1 MFERYT
7 ERARRV
13 LFFARYE
20 ASQLGSI
27 SIETEHLLLGLI
39 REGKGLTSRIFARS
53 HLSLE
58 SIRKEIEGRTVFR
71 EKVSTSVEI
80 PFSAETKRVLQFAA
94 EEADRLLHNYIGT
107 EHLLLGILRE
117 ERSVAATI
125 LMEKGMRLN
134 TVREDI
140 VALLNEKTTLTRV
153 KETPLL
159 AEFSRD
165 LTEAAMKNQLDPLV
179 GRHIEIERVQQVLC
193 RRTKNNAVLIGEPGV
208 GKTAIVEGLAQKI
221 VYGDVPHFLADK
233 RLLALDISLIV
244 AGTKYR
250 GQFEERLKA
259 IMKELTENPNII
271 VFIDELHTLVGA
283 GSAEGSLD
291 AANILKPALSR
302 GEIRCIGATTPS
314 EYRKYIEKDR
324 SLERRFQAIKV
335 DPPNERETIEVL
347 MGVKDRYETFHHVE
361 YTTEAIEAAV
371 YQSSRYIT
379 DRFLP
384 DKAIDLVDEAG
395 ARAKL
400 REAGYSEEFGEIN
413 RSIRV
418 AVEQMETA
426 VSEKNFEKAQFY
438 REQEVQ
444 ARENLQFVREKFDVK
459 SSTRRV
465 VVGKGEIDEV
475 VSKWTGVPLTSI
487 NQDEGDKLL
496 HMEDALH
503 NRVISQDAAI
513 SALSRAIR
521 RSRAGLKSPNR
532 PVGSF
537 IFLGP
542 TGVGK
547 TELAR
552 AIANFL
558 FGSDHALIRFDMSE
572 YMEKHSVSK
581 LIGSPPGYV
590 GHEEGGQ
597 LTEKVKRNPYSVV
610 LLDEVEKAHPDLF
623 NILLQVFEDGHLTDG
638 LGNRVNFK
646 NTIIIMTS
654 NIGARFIQK
663 KASLGFQSADSG
675 VISPQRQRH
684 GARRGEEDVQPGVHQ
699 PHRRDHRLRG
709 ALGRRPPDHHQAAR
723 EAGERQP
730 GRPPAP
736 PRARAGSHRL
746 DHRADVQG
754 SLVRRPS
761 AAPRDPALYRGSA
774 VRGAHPRA
782 PQGGRHPGVPRCGEP
797 GVPSGRRDRE
807 RPPAGLTRL
816 RMGGPCHGYGAA
828 SARPLGSLARL
839 RSSKLMAWPLP
850 GPSVRAA
857 AGRSQPPIMR
867 VFALLLVALAAAGE
881 VRAQTPPAGTPVRPG
896 PVRRRRAIF
905 PRRSAARPSRR
916 PAGCPRPA
924 PARSSTRSCSA
935 SRSRAEAP

>member
-165 LTEAAMKNQLDPLV
+165 LTDAAMKNQLDPLV
-179 GRHIEIERVQQVLC
+179 GRHIEVERVQQVLC

-233 RLLALDISLIV
+233 RILALDISLIV

-302 GEIRCIGATTPS
+302 GEIRCIGATTPA

-324 SLERRFQAIKV
+324 SLERRFQAVKV
-335 DPPNERETIEVL
+335 DPPSERETIEVL
-347 MGVKDRYETFHHVE
+347 MGVKDRYEQFHHVE
-361 YTTEAIEAAV
+361 YTNEAIEAAV

-400 REAGYSEEFGEIN
+400 REAGYSSEEFGEIN

-418 AVEQMETA
+418 AVEQMENA

-438 REQEVQ
+438 REQEIQ
-444 ARENLQFVREKFDVK
+444 ARDNLQFVREKFDVK
-459 SSTRRV
+459 SNMRRV
-465 VVGKGEIDEV
+465 TVGKTDIDEV

-496 HMEDALH
+496 RMEDGLH
-503 NRVISQDAAI
+503 TRVISQEKAI

-521 RSRAGLKSPNR
+521 RSRAGLKNPNR

-537 IFLGP
+537 VFLGP

-552 AIANFL
+552 ALANFL

-610 LLDEVEKAHPDLF
+610 LLDEIEKAHPDLF

-663 KASLGFQSADSG
+663 KASLGFQSSDSSA
-675 VISPQRQRH
+675 ISRSVNDMVL
-684 GARRGEEDVQPGVHQ
+684 GEVRKTFNPEFINRIDEIIVFEALSDDDL
-699 PHRRDHRLRG
+699 RTITRLLVKQLNDNLVDRKI
-709 ALGRRPPDHHQAAR
+709 
-723 EAGERQP
+723 
-730 GRPPAP
+730 
-736 PRARAGSHRL
+736 RL
-746 DHRADVQG
+746 DM
-754 SLVRRPS
+754 
-761 AAPRDPALYRGSA
+761 APEVVDWIIE
-774 VRGAHPRA
+774 
-782 PQGGRHPGVPRCGEP
+782 QTCK
-797 GVPSGRRDRE
+797 DRS
-807 RPPAGLTRL
+807 
-816 RMGGPCHGYGAA
+816 YG
-828 SARPLGSLARL
+828 ARPLRRAIQRYIEDPLSEELIRGHLKGGDIEVYLDGGSLAY
-839 RSSKLMAWPLP
+839 
-850 GPSVRAA
+850 
-857 AGRSQPPIMR
+857 
-867 VFALLLVALAAAGE
+867 
-881 VRAQTPPAGTPVRPG
+881 
-896 PVRRRRAIF
+896 
-905 PRRSAARPSRR
+905 R
-916 PAGCPRPA
+916 PAGQVQEGRPLA
-924 PARSSTRSCSA
+924 
-935 SRSRAEAP
+935 

>member
-1 MFERYT
+1 
-7 ERARRV
+7 
-13 LFFARYE
+13 
-20 ASQLGSI
+20 
-27 SIETEHLLLGLI
+27 
-39 REGKGLTSRIFARS
+39 
-53 HLSLE
+53 
-58 SIRKEIEGRTVFR
+58 
-71 EKVSTSVEI
+71 
-80 PFSAETKRVLQFAA
+80 
-94 EEADRLLHNYIGT
+94 
-107 EHLLLGILRE
+107 
-117 ERSVAATI
+117 
-125 LMEKGMRLN
+125 MEKGMRLN

-140 VALLNEKTTLTRV
+140 VQLLNEKTTLTRV

-165 LTEAAMKNQLDPLV
+165 LTESAMKNQLDPLV
-179 GRHIEIERVQQVLC
+179 GREHELERVQQVLC

-233 RLLALDISLIV
+233 RILALDISLIV

-259 IMKELTENPNII
+259 IMKELTDNPNII

-302 GEIRCIGATTPS
+302 GEIRCIGATTPA

-335 DPPNERETIEVL
+335 DPPGERETIDIL
-347 MGVKDRYETFHHVE
+347 LGVKDRYESFHHVE
-361 YTTEAIEAAV
+361 YTREAIEAAV
-371 YQSSRYIT
+371 YQSNRYIT

-413 RSIRV
+413 KSIRV
-418 AVEQMETA
+418 AVEQMESA
-426 VSEKNFEKAQFY
+426 VSQKDFEKAQFY
-438 REQEVQ
+438 REQEVT

-459 SSTRRV
+459 SSARKV
-465 VVGKGEIDEV
+465 IVGKAEIDDV
-475 VSKWTGVPLTSI
+475 VSKWTGVPMASI
-487 NQDEGDKLL
+487 NQDESDKLL
-496 HMEDALH
+496 KMEGELH
-503 NRVISQDAAI
+503 RRVVSQEKAI
-513 SALSRAIR
+513 SAISRAIR
-521 RSRAGLKSPNR
+521 RSRAGLKNPAR

-537 IFLGP
+537 VFLGP

-552 AIANFL
+552 ALANFL

-610 LLDEVEKAHPDLF
+610 LLDEVEKAHPDIF

-663 KASLGFQSADSG
+663 KSSMGFQASDTLTIDKSVNDMVLGEVKRTFNPEFINRIDEIIVFEALSDDDLRLIMGMLVTQLNENLVDRKLS
-675 VISPQRQRH
+675 ISLTP
-684 GARRGEEDVQPGVHQ
+684 EVVDWIIEIT
-699 PHRRDHRLRG
+699 
-709 ALGRRPPDHHQAAR
+709 
-723 EAGERQP
+723 
-730 GRPPAP
+730 
-736 PRARAGSHRL
+736 
-746 DHRADVQG
+746 
-754 SLVRRPS
+754 
-761 AAPRDPALYRGSA
+761 
-774 VRGAHPRA
+774 
-782 PQGGRHPGVPRCGEP
+782 CK
-797 GVPSGRRDRE
+797 DRS
-807 RPPAGLTRL
+807 
-816 RMGGPCHGYGAA
+816 YG
-828 SARPLGSLARL
+828 ARPL
-839 RSSKLMAWPLP
+839 
-850 GPSVRAA
+850 
-857 AGRSQPPIMR
+857 
-867 VFALLLVALAAAGE
+867 
-881 VRAQTPPAGTPVRPG
+881 
-896 PVRRRRAIF
+896 RRAIQRYVED
-905 PRRSAARPSRR
+905 PLSEELIRGHLQGGEVEVYLQAGVLSYRPKLA
-916 PAGCPRPA
+916 PLEAGRKLA
-924 PARSSTRSCSA
+924 
-935 SRSRAEAP
+935 

>member
-58 SIRKEIEGRTVFR
+58 GIRKDVEGRTVFR

-80 PFSAETKRVLQFAA
+80 PFSTETTRVLQFAA
-94 EEADRLLHNYIGT
+94 EEADRLLHNYVGT

-117 ERSVAATI
+117 ERCVAASI
-125 LMEKGMRLN
+125 LVEKGMRLN
-134 TVREDI
+134 AVREDI
-140 VALLNEKTTLTRV
+140 VQLLNEKTTLTRV
-153 KETPLL
+153 KEAPLL

-165 LTEAAMKNQLDPLV
+165 LTDRGMKDKLDPLV
-179 GRHIEIERVQQVLC
+179 GRTAELERLQHVLC

-208 GKTAIVEGLAQKI
+208 GKTAIVEGLAQRI
-221 VYGDVPHFLADK
+221 VSGDVPHFLADK

-259 IMKELTENPNII
+259 IMKELTENANVI

-324 SLERRFQAIKV
+324 SLERRFQAVKV
-335 DPPNERETIEVL
+335 DPPSETEALEVL
-347 MGVKDRYETFHHVE
+347 LGIKDRYQAFHHVE
-361 YTTEAIEAAV
+361 YSPEALEAAV

-379 DRFLP
+379 ERFLP
-384 DKAIDLVDEAG
+384 DKAIDLLDEAG
-395 ARAKL
+395 SRAKL
-400 REAGYSEEFGEIN
+400 REAGVSAEFGDIN
-413 RSIRV
+413 RNIRV
-418 AVEQMETA
+418 AVEQMESA
-426 VSEKNFEKAQFY
+426 AAQKDFEKAQFFK
-438 REQEVQ
+438 EQEVI
-444 ARENLQFVREKFDVK
+444 ARESLQYVRERFDVRAG
-459 SSTRRV
+459 SRPIP
-465 VVGKGEIDEV
+465 VGKQDIDEV
-475 VSKWTGVPLTSI
+475 VSTWTGVPLTSI
-487 NQDEGDKLL
+487 NQDESNKLIRMEGEL
-496 HMEDALH
+496 H
-503 NRVISQDAAI
+503 RRIISQDQAI
-513 SALSRAIR
+513 SSLARAIR
-521 RSRAGLKSPNR
+521 RSRAGLKSPGR

-537 IFLGP
+537 VFLGP

-552 AIANFL
+552 ALANFL
-558 FGSDHALIRFDMSE
+558 FGSEAALVRFDMSE
-572 YMEKHSVSK
+572 YMEKHAVSK

-597 LTEKVKRNPYSVV
+597 LTEKVKRTPYSVV
-610 LLDEVEKAHPDLF
+610 LLDEIEKAHPDLF

-663 KASLGFQSADSG
+663 QASLGFQPSD
-675 VISPQRQRH
+675 
-684 GARRGEEDVQPGVHQ
+684 
-699 PHRRDHRLRG
+699 
-709 ALGRRPPDHHQAAR
+709 AR
-723 EAGERQP
+723 ELQRSVSEMVLGEVKRTFNP
-730 GRPPAP
+730 EFVNRVDEIIVFEALADDDL
-736 PRARAGSHRL
+736 RRITAMLIDRL
-746 DHRADVQG
+746 NTHLVDRKLRI
-754 SLVRRPS
+754 SLTPEVV
-761 AAPRDPALYRGSA
+761 DWIIDLT
-774 VRGAHPRA
+774 
-782 PQGGRHPGVPRCGEP
+782 CK
-797 GVPSGRRDRE
+797 DRS
-807 RPPAGLTRL
+807 
-816 RMGGPCHGYGAA
+816 YG
-828 SARPLGSLARL
+828 ARPL
-839 RSSKLMAWPLP
+839 
-850 GPSVRAA
+850 
-857 AGRSQPPIMR
+857 
-867 VFALLLVALAAAGE
+867 
-881 VRAQTPPAGTPVRPG
+881 
-896 PVRRRRAIF
+896 RRAIQRYVED
-905 PRRSAARPSRR
+905 PLSEELIRGRLQGGDIEVYLDNGQLTYKDVEGAYTGRRLM
-916 PAGCPRPA
+916 
-924 PARSSTRSCSA
+924 A
-935 SRSRAEAP
+935 SV